1 MLIFPNVIRFSRE
14 RRSVG
19 YFICFKFTRVSLI
32 VTCVTCVTIV
42 TRVTSLVQLKREI
55 D

>member
-1 MLIFPNVIRFSRE
+1 MLIFPNVICFSRE
-14 RRSVG
+14 RRSVD

-42 TRVTSLVQLKREI
+42 TRVTSLVQLKKETG
-55 D
+55 